1 MRQLFGIFIIF
12 LSLHAQVNYELGN
25 GIQVG
30 SLPLYLG
37 GYFSLNYE
45 NRADTKKYYIDDL
58 SILGYGSYDKFS
70 YMAELE
76 YHDLYSQTSIGDD
89 TTIKRDTQL
98 HPERLYFDYDYN
110 ENYTFRAGRYN
121 SSIGFWNLLPINV
134 LRQTTSDP
142 KTQDLFP
149 NFTTGADITY
159 ASYNDSE
166 FKVDL
171 MLENNKDIDPTYNNY
186 NIDKLYGFGAAYE
199 KDDYSI
205 KFNAGY
211 FRTLN
216 TMNDNLYYFLLS
228 AKYDTD
234 DYELS
239 SEVGRQES
247 KERITTPY
255 AGYLQGLY
263 RFSSKHI
270 GIIRLESYD
279 DKLQDRSD
287 TFSVLGYTYRPSYP
301 VAIKSEYQFH
311 TLNKE
316 NQFLFSVSV
325 LF

>member
-1 MRQLFGIFIIF
+1 MRKLLGIFILFI
-12 LSLHAQVNYELGN
+12 SLHAQDYELGN
-25 GIQVG
+25 GIQVD
-30 SLPLYLG
+30 SMPLYLG

-45 NRADTKKYYIDDL
+45 NKANEKKYSLDDL
-58 SILGYGSYDKFS
+58 AILGYGSYEKFS
-70 YMAELE
+70 YMAEFE
-76 YHDLYSQTSIGDD
+76 FHELYFQSSVGDS

-98 HPERLYFDYDYN
+98 HTERLYLDYEYN
-110 ENYTFRAGRYN
+110 EHYTFRVGRYN

-142 KTQDLFP
+142 KTQNLFP
-149 NFTTGADITY
+149 NYTTGADLTY
-159 ASYNDSE
+159 ASYDDNGYRI
-166 FKVDL
+166 DL
-171 MLENNKDIDPTYNNY
+171 MLQNNEDLDPTYNNY
-186 NIDKLYGFGAAYE
+186 NIDKLYGIGGVYE

-205 KFNAGY
+205 KFNGGY
-211 FRTLN
+211 FHTTNTLD
-216 TMNDNLYYFLLS
+216 DNLYYFLLS

-234 DYELS
+234 DYEIS

-247 KERITTPY
+247 KKRVTTPY

-263 RFSSKHI
+263 RFTPKHV
-270 GIIRLESYD
+270 GIVRLESYD
-279 DKLQDRSD
+279 DKLKNKSD
-287 TFSVLGYTYRPSYP
+287 TFGVLGYTYRPSYP